1 MNTNDNSVDC
11 PICFEAILEA
21 AAGPVPAA
29 AAAGPAGAAPAA
41 AGPAGAV
48 PADALAVAGQGAE
61 DPSASVKCRGCKK
74 AFHVRCI
81 MPWLRPDG
89 RETGACPHCRLQHP
103 VIHGLGVNFW
113 SSVTFFANQVGP
125 MLPQLKTQILVNF
138 DQEIQ
143 ARAELEEAQAY
154 HYQDDSDNWRGFIC
168 HRASQSLREAVVA
181 AVQPYKLPS
190 LSDGQVTAFCSSHW
204 AGIIVKPREV
214 QTIINSKIRP
224 LRYARIQELCGQLL
238 NFHKMDFAST
248 VNRHAADDARADIRN
263 CSFKFTTYLHAYLK
277 VLDLKSSRYI
287 AYYTA
292 SVGAELSRNHC
303 FTTEDN
309 QIIRD
314 FVVNSISTEEYVENW
329 RSSYNRFVSRE
340 RPQIAQLQ
348 ARMKRA
354 QFVLRRNAAV
364 LIQSIGRRYLSIKER
379 KRLMAI
385 RRMASETAS
394 RMATLLL
401 DLIHRR
407 TDRIAEYFQTHN
419 VLKPEQVPRR
429 LQPFHAEWLKERGF
443 VGAAVKLQ
451 AVARRNFKKP
461 SQARRKLCILMA
473 SRCPMHNAAARQLQ
487 AVAKRNFKTPNL
499 TRVNLRI
506 VMRSKCPLHRA
517 RRLMFQT
524 CPVHIAATVKLQA
537 VARRNLK
544 KAVSARKN
552 LHQAMLSKCPSH
564 SAAMQLQAAA
574 RRLLE
579 IRRGLMRYLLELAM
593 SKKHEAA
600 ERLQA
605 AVRRRLAQAGS
616 SGSRKQGR
624 DDAGDGSDRPARRQR
639 L

>member
-1 MNTNDNSVDC
+1 MNTNDNTVDC

-21 AAGPVPAA
+21 P

-48 PADALAVAGQGAE
+48 PAAALAVAGQHAE

-89 RETGACPHCRLQHP
+89 RETGACPTCRLQHP
-103 VIHGLGVNFW
+103 VIHGLGVTFF
-113 SSVTFFANQVGP
+113 SSVRFFANQVGP

-138 DQEIQ
+138 DQEIL
-143 ARAELEEAQAY
+143 ARAMMEEAQSE
-154 HYQDDSDNWRGFIC
+154 HNRVDTDNWLGFMC
-168 HRASQSLREAVVA
+168 YRASQVLRDAVIV
-181 AVQPYKLPS
+181 AVQPYKHPG
-190 LSDGQVTAFCSSHW
+190 LSDGQVMKFCLSHW
-204 AGIIVKPREV
+204 ADVIVNQKE
-214 QTIINSKIRP
+214 IRDIMNGKMSC
-224 LRYARIQELCGQLL
+224 LRHGRIHALCSELL
-238 NFHKMDFAST
+238 NIHKRQFVST
-248 VNRHAADDARADIRN
+248 VNRQAADDARADITN

-277 VLDLKSSRYI
+277 VLQLKSSRFI
-287 AYYTA
+287 PDFIA
-292 SVGAELSRNHC
+292 SVSTELSRNYC
-303 FTTEDN
+303 RMNEDN
-309 QIIRD
+309 QFIRD
-314 FVVNSISTEEYVENW
+314 FSVRSISTEEYVEIW
-329 RSSYNRFVSRE
+329 RSSYNTFVSRE

-354 QFVLRRNAAV
+354 QFVLRRRAAV
-364 LIQSIGRRYLSIKER
+364 LIQSTGRRYLSIKER

-385 RRMASETAS
+385 RRMANETAS
-394 RMATLLL
+394 LMATLLL
-401 DLIHRR
+401 DLLHRR

-419 VLKPEQVPRR
+419 VLNTEQVPRR

-443 VGAAVKLQ
+443 IGAAVKLQ
-451 AVARRNFKKP
+451 AVARQNFKKP
-461 SQARRKLCILMA
+461 SQARRKLCISMA
-473 SRCPMHNAAARQLQ
+473 SRCPMLNAAARQLQ

-517 RRLMFQT
+517 RRLMLQT

-544 KAVSARKN
+544 KAVSARNN

-605 AVRRRLAQAGS
+605 AVRRLAPAGS

-624 DDAGDGSDRPARRQR
+624 DDPGDDSDRPARRQR

>member
-1 MNTNDNSVDC
+1 MNTNDNTVDC

-21 AAGPVPAA
+21 P

-81 MPWLRPDG
+81 MPWLRPDD
-89 RETGACPHCRLQHP
+89 RETGACPHCRLKYP
-103 VIHGLGVNFW
+103 VIHGLAAGNLNSVLFFVEQVKGV
-113 SSVTFFANQVGP
+113 V
-125 MLPQLKTQILVNF
+125 PQIKTQILINF

-143 ARAELEEAQAY
+143 ERAVVEEAQAFHY
-154 HYQDDSDNWRGFIC
+154 HAEYDNWLGFIC
-168 HRASQSLREAVVA
+168 YRASQALREAVVA

-190 LSDGQVTAFCSSHW
+190 LSDGQVMTFCSSHW
-204 AGIIVKPREV
+204 ATVIVNQQEIREIV
-214 QTIINSKIRP
+214 NLKMRP
-224 LRYARIQELCGQLL
+224 LRHARIQALCIELL
-238 NFHKMDFAST
+238 NFHKMDFAGT
-248 VNRHAADDARADIRN
+248 VNRQAADDARADITN
-263 CSFKFTTYLHAYLK
+263 CSFMFTTYLHTHLK
-277 VLDLKSSRYI
+277 VLELKSSRFI
-287 AYYTA
+287 PYYSA
-292 SVGAELSRNHC
+292 SVSAELSRNYCHMN
-303 FTTEDN
+303 ENN

-314 FVVNSISTEEYVENW
+314 FVVNSISTEEYVEIW
-329 RSSYNRFVSRE
+329 RSNYNRSVIRE

-354 QFVLRRNAAV
+354 QFVLRRRAAV
-364 LIQSIGRRYLSIKER
+364 LIQSTGRRYLSIKER
-379 KRLMAI
+379 KRLMTI

-401 DLIHRR
+401 DLLNRR

-419 VLKPEQVPRR
+419 VLNPEQVPPR
-429 LQPFHAEWLKERGF
+429 LQPFHAEVLKKR
-443 VGAAVKLQ
+443 AAVKLQ
-451 AVARRNFKKP
+451 AVARQNFKKP

-473 SRCPMHNAAARQLQ
+473 SKSPMHNAAARQLQ

-517 RRLMFQT
+517 RRLMLQT
-524 CPVHIAATVKLQA
+524 CPLHIAATVKLQA
-537 VARRNLK
+537 VARRHFK
-544 KAVSARKN
+544 KAISARNN
-552 LHQAMLSKCPSH
+552 LRQAMLSKCPSNR
-564 SAAMQLQAAA
+564 AAMQLQAAA

-593 SKKHEAA
+593 SKKHDAA

-605 AVRRRLAQAGS
+605 FVRRRLAPAGS

-639 L
+639 REDGSA

>member
-1 MNTNDNSVDC
+1 M
-11 PICFEAILEA
+11 
-21 AAGPVPAA
+21 
-29 AAAGPAGAAPAA
+29 
-41 AGPAGAV
+41 
-48 PADALAVAGQGAE
+48 
-61 DPSASVKCRGCKK
+61 
-74 AFHVRCI
+74 
-81 MPWLRPDG
+81 
-89 RETGACPHCRLQHP
+89 
-103 VIHGLGVNFW
+103 
-113 SSVTFFANQVGP
+113 
-125 MLPQLKTQILVNF
+125 
-138 DQEIQ
+138 
-143 ARAELEEAQAY
+143 EEAQAY

-168 HRASQSLREAVVA
+168 YRASQSLREAVVA

-224 LRYARIQELCGQLL
+224 LRYARIQELCIQLL

-314 FVVNSISTEEYVENW
+314 FVVNSISTEEYVEIW
-329 RSSYNRFVSRE
+329 RSNYNRSVIRE

-354 QFVLRRNAAV
+354 QFVLRRRAAV
-364 LIQSIGRRYLSIKER
+364 LIQSTGRRYLSIKER

-385 RRMASETAS
+385 RRMANETAS

-401 DLIHRR
+401 DLLNRR

-419 VLKPEQVPRR
+419 VLNPEQVPRR
-429 LQPFHAEWLKERGF
+429 LQPFHAEWLKER
-443 VGAAVKLQ
+443 AAVKLQ
-451 AVARRNFKKP
+451 AVARQNFKYP
-461 SQARRKLCILMA
+461 RQARRNLCILMA

-487 AVAKRNFKTPNL
+487 AVAKRNFKIPNL
-499 TRVNLRI
+499 TRGNLRI
-506 VMRSKCPLHRA
+506 VMRSKCLQHRA
-517 RRLMFQT
+517 RRLMLQT

-537 VARRNLK
+537 VARRNFK
-544 KAVSARKN
+544 KAISARNN
-552 LHQAMLSKCPSH
+552 LRQTMLSKCPSH
-564 SAAMQLQAAA
+564 RAAMQLQAAA

-605 AVRRRLAQAGS
+605 FMRRRLAPAGS

-639 L
+639 REDGSA

>member
-1 MNTNDNSVDC
+1 MNTNDNTVDC
-11 PICFEAILEA
+11 PICFEAILE
-21 AAGPVPAA
+21 
-29 AAAGPAGAAPAA
+29 APAA

-61 DPSASVKCRGCKK
+61 EPSASVKCRGCKN

-81 MPWLRPDG
+81 MPWLRPDD
-89 RETGACPHCRLQHP
+89 RETGACPTCRLKYP
-103 VIHGLGVNFW
+103 VIHGLAAGNLNSVLFFVEQVKGV
-113 SSVTFFANQVGP
+113 V
-125 MLPQLKTQILVNF
+125 PQIKTQILVNF

-143 ARAELEEAQAY
+143 EKAVVEEAQAFHY
-154 HYQDDSDNWRGFIC
+154 HAEYDNWLGFIC
-168 HRASQSLREAVVA
+168 YRASQALREAVVA

-190 LSDGQVTAFCSSHW
+190 LSDGQVMTFCSSHW
-204 AGIIVKPREV
+204 ATIIVNQREIREIV
-214 QTIINSKIRP
+214 NSKMRP
-224 LRYARIQELCGQLL
+224 LRHARIQELCGQLL
-238 NFHKMDFAST
+238 NFHKMDFAGT
-248 VNRHAADDARADIRN
+248 VNRQAADEARADIRN
-263 CSFKFTTYLHAYLK
+263 CSFKFTTYLRAQLK
-277 VLDLKSSRYI
+277 VLELKSSRFI
-287 AYYTA
+287 PYYCA
-292 SVGAELSRNHC
+292 SVSAELSRHYCHMN
-303 FTTEDN
+303 ENN

-314 FVVNSISTEEYVENW
+314 FVVNSISTEEYVEIW
-329 RSSYNRFVSRE
+329 RSNYNRSVIRE
-340 RPQIAQLQ
+340 MPQIAQLQ
-348 ARMKRA
+348 ARMKRGMKRA

-385 RRMASETAS
+385 RQMANETAS

-517 RRLMFQT
+517 RRLMLQT
-524 CPVHIAATVKLQA
+524 CPLHIAATVKLQA
-537 VARRNLK
+537 VARRNLR
-544 KAVSARKN
+544 KAVSARNN